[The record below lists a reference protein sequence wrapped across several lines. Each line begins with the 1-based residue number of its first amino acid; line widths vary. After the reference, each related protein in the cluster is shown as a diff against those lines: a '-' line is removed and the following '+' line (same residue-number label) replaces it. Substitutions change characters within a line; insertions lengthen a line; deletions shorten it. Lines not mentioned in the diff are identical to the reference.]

1 MSEIPGYITKSVFEK
16 LDLKLS
22 DIEADSEC
30 EAYSGLNFQLNER
43 TVKFRKAKVTPKKT
57 GQFVTL
63 WKRNSS
69 GQTEPFSITEPVDFY
84 IIAAEN
90 DQNRGFFL
98 FPKSVLGEKGILTGN
113 GKEGKRGFRV
123 YPAWDIPEN
132 KQAEKTKN
140 WQNSFF
146 IDLSSDEK
154 TGVEKFRK
162 LFFEYT
168 FP

>member
-1 MSEIPGYITKSVFEK
+1 MSEIPGYITTSVFGK

-22 DIEADSEC
+22 GIEADPEC
-30 EAYSGLNFQLNER
+30 EAYSGLNFQLDDR
-43 TVKFRKAKVTPKKT
+43 KITFRKAKITPKKI

-69 GQTEPFSITEPVDFY
+69 GQTEPFSIAEPVDFY
-84 IIAAEN
+84 IIAAEK
-90 DQNRGFFL
+90 DQNQGFFL
-98 FPKSVLGEKGILTGN
+98 FPKAVLGEKGILTQN

-146 IDLSSDEK
+146 IDLSSNEEA
-154 TGVEKFRK
+154 GVEKFRE
-162 LFFEYT
+162 LFF
-168 FP
+168 